1 MTATVTLQDLCNHLE
16 RAEETMLVELLNLRS
31 EDIVERFRDVIEE
44 NYDRLLGE
52 IEILSDPSEN
62 YDEESGVL
70 ESEDEDMEELW
81 DERN

>member
-1 MTATVTLQDLCNHLE
+1 MHLE
-16 RAEETMLVELLNLRS
+16 RIEETLLVELLNLRS

-52 IEILSDPSEN
+52 IEILSDPQEPGDDEN
-62 YDEESGVL
+62 GYL
-70 ESEDEDMEELW
+70 ESEEEEW